1 MTQTHAIA
9 LEQLQIRY
17 GEATVLQDVSLRIAP
32 GQAVGLLGRN
42 GAGKTSLLHSLFN
55 IGPTWQGGLRLHGH
69 DIQGMP
75 THAIARLGVALVPQG
90 RGTFPTL
97 TVLESLRLAT
107 LAKRPG
113 LAQRWTLAGIYEQ
126 FPQLY
131 ERRRAACASL
141 SGGERQL
148 LALARALLTQASI
161 LLLDEPSEGLAPMT
175 IEDTLLP
182 QLQALTRQGVT
193 LLLAEQNM
201 ALALQVVERVL
212 VLSNGTLVFDGE
224 PDALRADRTLL
235 QHSLGL

>member
-1 MTQTHAIA
+1 RPHCGTEPGAVADHRSACGRARTPRRRPGLSGRFGQRMTQTHAIA

-148 LALARALLTQASI
+148 LALARALLT
-161 LLLDEPSEGLAPMT
+161 
-175 IEDTLLP
+175 
-182 QLQALTRQGVT
+182 
-193 LLLAEQNM
+193 
-201 ALALQVVERVL
+201 
-212 VLSNGTLVFDGE
+212 
-224 PDALRADRTLL
+224 
-235 QHSLGL
+235 